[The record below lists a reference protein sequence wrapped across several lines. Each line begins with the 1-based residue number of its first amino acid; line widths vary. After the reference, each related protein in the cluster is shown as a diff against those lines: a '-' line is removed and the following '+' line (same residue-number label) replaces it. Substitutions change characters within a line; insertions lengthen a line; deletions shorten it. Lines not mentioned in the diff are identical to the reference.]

1 MRYIILLEEFLWNF
15 EREKKILQHKKKKP
29 VWITRKPTLDLY
41 LNKKKKKC
49 ICCIYSLKLEIK
61 KNFKNQKKIHIT
73 IVHYFNHDKLICF
86 SFLSNI
92 SFISHHLLHL
102 WLFFFKKK
110 TEIQEF
116 LWICEKHIN
125 KQNILKLSFNMWN
138 WHILYMY

>member
-1 MRYIILLEEFLWNF
+1 MIDEIHHIVGRISLKFWEK
-15 EREKKILQHKKKKP
+15 KKILQHKKKKP

-41 LNKKKKKC
+41 PNKKKKKC

-61 KNFKNQKKIHIT
+61 KNFKNQQKIHIT

-102 WLFFFKKK
+102 WLFFLKKK
-110 TEIQEF
+110 PKFKNFCEF
-116 LWICEKHIN
+116 AKNTLTN
-125 KQNILKLSFNMWN
+125 KTF
-138 WHILYMY
+138 